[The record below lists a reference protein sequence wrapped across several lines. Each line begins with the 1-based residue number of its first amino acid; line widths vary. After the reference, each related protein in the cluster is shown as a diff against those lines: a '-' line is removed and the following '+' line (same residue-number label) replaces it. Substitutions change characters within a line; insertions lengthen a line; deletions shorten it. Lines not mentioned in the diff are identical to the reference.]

1 MDFQTSTSTSSS
13 LLPNGSINTTPILP
27 TDQYR
32 QLYPPIQP
40 FNKGYLKVSDIHSLY
55 YEESGQH
62 QEDAKH
68 TVCVLHGGPGG
79 GCADFYRQFFNPEKY
94 HIVMHDQRGA
104 GRSSPHA
111 SLIDNTTQHL
121 VADIERLREHLKI
134 DRWHVFGGSWGSTL
148 ALAYAETH
156 PERVTA
162 LILRGI
168 FMLRRRELEWFYQQ
182 GASFLYPDE
191 WERYLAPIPIVERW
205 DLMSAYNRILT
216 DDSNPTQMLIAA
228 KAWSRWELAT
238 SRLFTEQEAIK
249 KAEEDDK
256 FVIAFARI
264 ENHYFVHGGFLQHDN
279 QLLRDADK
287 IAHIPTVIV
296 HGRYDLVCPFENAWD
311 LKKRLPQADLFIVPN
326 AGHSLKEDGIR
337 HELIEAADRFADL

>member
-1 MDFQTSTSTSSS
+1 
-13 LLPNGSINTTPILP
+13 
-27 TDQYR
+27 
-32 QLYPPIQP
+32 
-40 FNKGYLKVSDIHSLY
+40 
-55 YEESGQH
+55 
-62 QEDAKH
+62 
-68 TVCVLHGGPGG
+68 
-79 GCADFYRQFFNPEKY
+79 
-94 HIVMHDQRGA
+94 
-104 GRSSPHA
+104 
-111 SLIDNTTQHL
+111 
-121 VADIERLREHLKI
+121 
-134 DRWHVFGGSWGSTL
+134 
-148 ALAYAETH
+148 
-156 PERVTA
+156 
-162 LILRGI
+162 
-168 FMLRRRELEWFYQQ
+168 MLRRRELEWFYQQ

-191 WERYLAPIPIVERW
+191 WERYLAPIPLVERW